1 MVLEM
6 RRALEQ
12 LKKGEEQGYRKL
24 YDATYEDVY
33 CRSLLVLQNDQQAA
47 DFMEAFYTAFLGDVD
62 EAALPVNP
70 EKWFWQRY
78 YREMRKAYHHL
89 LEGQKKGVRCQ
100 ESTLAAVP
108 AALPFCTEFC
118 W

>member
-47 DFMEAFYTAFLGDVD
+47 DFMEVFYTAFLEDVD

-78 YREMRKAYHHL
+78 
-89 LEGQKKGVRCQ
+89 
-100 ESTLAAVP
+100 
-108 AALPFCTEFC
+108 
-118 W
+118 

>member
-33 CRSLLVLQNDQQAA
+33 CRSLLVLQ
-47 DFMEAFYTAFLGDVD
+47 
-62 EAALPVNP
+62 
-70 EKWFWQRY
+70 K
-78 YREMRKAYHHL
+78 
-89 LEGQKKGVRCQ
+89 
-100 ESTLAAVP
+100 
-108 AALPFCTEFC
+108 
-118 W
+118 

>member
-1 MVLEM
+1 
-6 RRALEQ
+6 
-12 LKKGEEQGYRKL
+12 
-24 YDATYEDVY
+24 
-33 CRSLLVLQNDQQAA
+33 
-47 DFMEAFYTAFLGDVD
+47 MEVFYTAFLGDVD

-100 ESTLAAVP
+100 ESTLGSSSGSTAASAQNSAGNV
-108 AALPFCTEFC
+108 LYG
-118 W
+118 